1 MKFPHMLGSKSLTVV
16 VDGVPY
22 HVTRPT
28 ENDSKERWQKI
39 KDALNDDATTSEE
52 MISLLSPKEAV
63 SAISVNVPAIQ
74 LRSNQ
79 LYYNEVP
86 VHNALSRKIVDIIQ
100 EGLDVKPWIRFAENV
115 YANPNEYS
123 REELYLFLEKAD
135 LPITEDGCFLAY
147 KNVRGDYKDIYSGSF
162 DNSVGQIVEMPREN
176 VDTDRYNTCSVG
188 LHFASKEYL
197 PHYRGGGSKTMIV
210 KINPADVVSIPS
222 DYDNTKGRTWR
233 YEVVGEIAFE
243 QVQQQ
248 TWPAIYFPSAA
259 GGWDFDFD
267 DDDDYDTV
275 DIFESD
281 AVSNPADQ
289 ITRIFSWFRRNN

>member
-39 KDALNDDATTSEE
+39 KDALNDDATTRDE
-52 MISLLSPKEAV
+52 MIALLSPKEAV
-63 SAISVNVPAIQ
+63 TSISVNVPAIQ
-74 LRSNQ
+74 LRGNQ
-79 LYYNEVP
+79 LYYNEAP
-86 VHNALSRKIVDIIQ
+86 VHNALSSKIVDIIQ

-115 YANPNEYS
+115 YANPNQYS

-135 LPITEDGCFLAY
+135 LPITDDGCFLAY
-147 KNVRGDYKDIYSGSF
+147 KNVRGDYRDIYSGSF
-162 DNSVGQIVEMPREN
+162 DNSVGQVVEMPRNN
-176 VDTDRYNTCSVG
+176 VDTNRDNTCSVG

-197 PHYRGGGSKTMIV
+197 PHYRGGGSRTMIV

-248 TWPAIYFPSAA
+248 SWPAIYFPSAA

-281 AVSNPADQ
+281 AVTDPADQ